1 MEMWVE
7 RMLRR
12 WGAVFIVS
20 PDGSRHP
27 NENVMID
34 LGLVA
39 GRMGRA
45 RVALGVCGD
54 VALPS
59 DLLPVTRIDMNGTL
73 PIENAAIERLSA
85 WAKPIPEI
93 LNSVSCADVL
103 HGYSGRW
110 RVILNFDKWRTESVT
125 GKSIAALSADLLLQ
139 IPTCG
144 HGGTGLLVGA
154 NPSLGRGGLHRILQY
169 PQSLLS
175 GYKLNRFNWL
185 AKLSEISSESDG

>member
-1 MEMWVE
+1 MNIDADE
-7 RMLRR
+7 RPKIRKWCSKWKCGLRECSDGG
-12 WGAVFIVS
+12 GAVFIVS

-27 NENVMID
+27 NENVMIE

-45 RVALGVCGD
+45 RVALCVCGD

-73 PIENAAIERLSA
+73 PIENAAIERLTA

-103 HGYSGRW
+103 HGNSGR
-110 RVILNFDKWRTESVT
+110 
-125 GKSIAALSADLLLQ
+125 
-139 IPTCG
+139 
-144 HGGTGLLVGA
+144 
-154 NPSLGRGGLHRILQY
+154 
-169 PQSLLS
+169 
-175 GYKLNRFNWL
+175 
-185 AKLSEISSESDG
+185 